1 MEATTIATT
10 IYAQLGGRRF
20 AAMIG
25 AKQVAL
31 AERKVTVTFPRSRGV
46 NRLEVELDNDDTYTV
61 KFQYEHGV
69 KLATKAEF
77 ANVYAADLQEMFEHV
92 TGLYTSL
99 GTMGR

>member
-1 MEATTIATT
+1 MDATPIALE

-20 AAMIG
+20 SAMIG
-25 AKQVAL
+25 AKQIAL
-31 AERKVTVTFPRSRGV
+31 AERKVTVKFPRANGV
-46 NRLEVELDNDDTYTV
+46 NRLEVELDSYDTYTV

-69 KLATKAEF
+69 KLATKSEF
-77 ANVYAADLQEMFEHV
+77 AQVYSEDLRDLFENV

>member
-20 AAMIG
+20 SAMIG
-25 AKQVAL
+25 AKQVAMG
-31 AERKVTVTFPRSRGV
+31 ERKVTVKFPRANGV
-46 NRLEVELDNDDTYTV
+46 NRLEVELDSYDTYTV

-77 ANVYAADLQEMFEHV
+77 AQVYSEDLQQLFESV

>member
-25 AKQVAL
+25 AKQIVM
-31 AERKVTVTFPRSRGV
+31 AERKVTVTFPRANGV
-46 NRLEVELDNDDTYTV
+46 NRLEVELDNSDTYTV

-69 KLATKAEF
+69 KLSTKAEF
-77 ANVYAADLQEMFEHV
+77 ADVYAADLQEMFEHV